1 MNKINNKLKVMIY
14 SKNWTHQVAIE
25 YTYRSIK
32 QTRIIIQGTRDTDI
46 LVSYAIN
53 TQPNLLIIDDAPR
66 NAVALTLALRQQC
79 PDTAII
85 FMQDEFLFSDKIV
98 GKYFDGIALKKYD
111 ALMNDPPCLLLAEYH
126 CLLSTLRE
134 EVNLTKLPSW
144 RTQGV
149 SEALQSIKQLMHVH
163 FSHLIASPRA
173 QEVVLGWLV
182 KGVEPITAG
191 RLLGCSS
198 KVVYHYR
205 LMAMKVLGIQN
216 RTRDFIASL
225 TVTAGPVSY
234 YPMREHR
241 PALVSSPP
249 PLPSHEQ
256 VKIKTS
262 SDEKQ
267 VLANIQEYGVT
278 V

>member
-1 MNKINNKLKVMIY
+1 MNKIDNTLKVMIY
-14 SKNWTHQVAIE
+14 SKSWTHQVAIE

-53 TQPNLLIIDDAPR
+53 TPPNLLIIDDAPR
-66 NAVALTLALRQQC
+66 NAVTLTLALRQQC

-85 FMQDEFLFSDKIV
+85 FMQDELLFSDKIV

-126 CLLSTLRE
+126 CLLRTLRE
-134 EVNLTKLPSW
+134 EVNLTKLPPW
-144 RTQGV
+144 RTQDI

-173 QEVVLGWLV
+173 QEVVLGWSV

-191 RLLGCSS
+191 ILLGG
-198 KVVYHYR
+198 K
-205 LMAMKVLGIQN
+205 
-216 RTRDFIASL
+216 RT
-225 TVTAGPVSY
+225 VSY
-234 YPMREHR
+234 FFRI
-241 PALVSSPP
+241 SG
-249 PLPSHEQ
+249 
-256 VKIKTS
+256 
-262 SDEKQ
+262 EK
-267 VLANIQEYGVT
+267 
-278 V
+278 